1 MKTYNIRTLEQ
12 WEMVVEYS
20 VKDNSLDEAKQ
31 AIEAGEVAYDN
42 KENTGSD
49 KVVEYL
55 IVEEEK

>member
-1 MKTYNIRTLEQ
+1 MIYNIRTLEQ

-20 VKDNSLDEAKQ
+20 VKANSLDEAKK
-31 AIEAGEVAYDN
+31 AIEAGEVGYDN

-55 IVEEEK
+55 LVEEE

>member
-20 VKDNSLDEAKQ
+20 VKANSLDEAKK
-31 AIEAGEVAYDN
+31 AIEAGEVGYDN

-55 IVEEEK
+55 LVEEE